1 MNDSDMFDCFWI
13 ELILL
18 PKLIQLEVMIC
29 SFCV

>member
-1 MNDSDMFDCFWI
+1 MFGCFGV

-18 PKLIQLEVMIC
+18 PKLIRFEAIIC